1 MKINFYGDVFGETG
15 YASHCRGLL
24 EGLHEAGHELKIES
38 ARPADWE
45 RKVNDWQLKAFNTPF
60 MPDGVSIAVTTPP
73 FWNYYL
79 SYKPKKFIG
88 FLVWEG
94 DKIPKS
100 WIEHLL
106 DERVSQVW
114 VPSQHVKD
122 AVLKTFYDNCYDSQ
136 FNKKT
141 LQIFLNKIKIVPHGV
156 KVNLEVFY
164 PEK

>member
-1 MKINFYGDVFGETG
+1 MNQEEFMKQRLNEMSM
-15 YASHCRGLL
+15 AELL
-24 EGLHEAGHELKIES
+24 EIIKDNI
-38 ARPADWE
+38 
-45 RKVNDWQLKAFNTPF
+45 
-60 MPDGVSIAVTTPP
+60 
-73 FWNYYL
+73 
-79 SYKPKKFIG
+79 KKSKQKENIF
-88 FLVWEG
+88 EG

-100 WIEHLL
+100 WIEHLM

-114 VPSQHVKD
+114 VLSQHVKD